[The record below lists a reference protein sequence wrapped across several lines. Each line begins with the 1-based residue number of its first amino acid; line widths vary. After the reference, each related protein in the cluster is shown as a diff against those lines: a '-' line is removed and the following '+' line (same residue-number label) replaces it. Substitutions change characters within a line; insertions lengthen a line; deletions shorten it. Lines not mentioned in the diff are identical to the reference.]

1 MDYKSARLIGASGK
15 LQKNKGVMLVGA
27 SGENCQLQF
36 KGLSAGTTILGLNG
50 LSGGNWVNSQA
61 SVVIQ
66 SSPQNPVII
75 VPVQVYGITLG
86 SAAVFE
92 LN

>member
-27 SGENCQLQF
+27 ANDNCQLQF
-36 KGLSAGTTILGLNG
+36 KGLS
-50 LSGGNWVNSQA
+50 GGNWVDSFTTLTLGTAQLYA
-61 SVVIQ
+61 
-66 SSPQNPVII
+66 II
-75 VPVQVYGITLG
+75 PVQVYGCTLASG
-86 SAAVFE
+86 KLFE

>member
-27 SGENCQLQF
+27 AGENCQLQF
-36 KGLSAGTTILGLNG
+36 KGLSGGSWVDSFTTLTLGTAQLY
-50 LSGGNWVNSQA
+50 A
-61 SVVIQ
+61 
-66 SSPQNPVII
+66 II
-75 VPVQVYGITLG
+75 PVQTYGCTLATG
-86 SAAVFE
+86 KLFE

>member
-15 LQKNKGVMLVGA
+15 LQKNKGVMLVG
-27 SGENCQLQF
+27 
-36 KGLSAGTTILGLNG
+36 AGTTILGLNG